1 MTVLVPHDGS
11 DLADAALDHALDQF
25 DDETVRV
32 LTVIDPAD
40 AETLGA
46 APPPGVPY
54 ESPVGLP
61 GAGEEWYERAEERA
75 EEICEDARERAA
87 DADVPVETTIETGR
101 PSRVIVDAAEEEDV
115 EQVVMGSHGRSGV
128 TRILLGSVAET
139 VMRRAPCPVT
149 VVR

>member
-11 DLADAALDHALDQF
+11 ELADAALDHALAQHPG
-25 DDETVRV
+25 ETIRV
-32 LTVIDPAD
+32 LTVIDPID
-40 AETLGA
+40 AETLDV

-61 GAGEEWYERAEERA
+61 GASEEWYEHAEERA
-75 EEICEDARERAA
+75 EEICARAQERGVDA
-87 DADVPVETTIETGR
+87 DATVETTIETGR
-101 PSRVIVDAAEEEDV
+101 PGRVVVEQAEAEDV
-115 EQVVMGSHGRSGV
+115 DQIVMGSHGRTGV
-128 TRILLGSVAET
+128 SRILLGSVAET